1 MAHLW
6 MQQRSHPPF
15 VVRMTRATRATIL
28 LLPAMYCPCTA
39 LVTVTATPC
48 ETSPREAQDP
58 LRARHTVGLKRL
70 RITDDSTALI
80 SGRAH
85 NHTHMHCQ
93 HNTCHIT
100 NKQRLALANAHL
112 FSASQHTNQ
121 CNQLTPH
128 APLIDPRRLSNT
140 IPAVAL
146 NWINQ
151 NKIGCMRSRHSLL
164 NKTPRRHLTHSSQN
178 TRQWALRS
186 T

>member
-1 MAHLW
+1 
-6 MQQRSHPPF
+6 
-15 VVRMTRATRATIL
+15 
-28 LLPAMYCPCTA
+28 MYFPCTA
-39 LVTVTATPC
+39 LVTVTVTPC

-112 FSASQHTNQ
+112 FSASQRTNQ
-121 CNQLTPH
+121 CNQLPPH

-164 NKTPRRHLTHSSQN
+164 NKKASDSLFSEHSAMGAKINLATEGAHRRGLPPSEDVK
-178 TRQWALRS
+178 RS
-186 T
+186 IRARLVFR